1 MERDEY
7 FNREL
12 SKTVNENGNVCTR
25 LIIGKTENGRTVAY
39 IIDNEYTNTNIWGD
53 DNVWKSSKIKR
64 CVLAKS
70 NGAQGAD
77 FVREVVNY
85 SLQEGLDVEKEIVE
99 FANRVDEISIA
110 LPEKVLRDP
119 KDFHISEGLD
129 FMLQVKLNGEDVS
142 ENYGGF
148 WTFGTHAVD
157 LAVWGITKNKHFS
170 TSFEGAN
177 EIRKRLEDGTNPK
190 CKPEEFGDE

>member
-1 MERDEY
+1 MKRDEY
-7 FNREL
+7 FNIEL
-12 SKTVNENGNVCTR
+12 SRTNENGNVCTR
-25 LIIGKTENGRTVAY
+25 SIFAKTENGRTVAY
-39 IIDNEYTNTNIWGD
+39 IIDKEYTSTNIWGD

-77 FVREVVNY
+77 FVREVVKY
-85 SLQEGLDVEKEIVE
+85 SLQAGLDVEKEIVE
-99 FANRVDEISIA
+99 FADRVDEISIA
-110 LPEKVLRDP
+110 LPEKVLRRP
-119 KDFHISEGLD
+119 EDFHISEGLD

-142 ENYGGF
+142 KNYGGF

-157 LAVWGITKNKHFS
+157 LATWGIIENKHFS
-170 TSFEGAN
+170 KSFEGAN

>member
-7 FNREL
+7 FREL
-12 SKTVNENGNVCTR
+12 SKIVKENGNVCTR
-25 LIIGKTENGRTVAY
+25 SIFAKTENGRTVAY
-39 IIDNEYTNTNIWGD
+39 IIDKEYTSTNIWGD
-53 DNVWKSSKIKR
+53 DNVWKSSKIRR

-99 FANRVDEISIA
+99 FADRVDEISIA

-129 FMLQVKLNGEDVS
+129 FSLQVKLNGEDVS
-142 ENYGGF
+142 KNYGGF

-157 LAVWGITKNKHFS
+157 LATWGITENKHFS

-177 EIRKRLEDGTNPK
+177 EIRRRLEDGTNPK